1 VCTAPAAD
9 DEKKHLFLSARGNG
23 LAITAHGAILSKH
36 LHFPQLERLLGDAG
50 RARTFLEGPKFVPP
64 FVACRR
70 KCTILY
76 SLHHLKYNGALRRY
90 PCFRISFNSE
100 PHITA

>member
-1 VCTAPAAD
+1 MCTAPAAD
-9 DEKKHLFLSARGNG
+9 DEKKHLLLTARWNG
-23 LAITAHGAILSKH
+23 LAITAHGAILSGQ
-36 LHFPQLERLLGDAG
+36 LHFPQLERLSGDTG
-50 RARTFLEGPKFVPP
+50 GLEHSRVDAP

-70 KCTILY
+70 RGTILY